1 MILDETINSPMP
13 LRTMYFGGAVVP
25 PSRVNPL
32 DKIPTSSF
40 DGCFDFASDSSFDEI
55 DPDQKSINQARVAIV
70 KASFEQICPKI
81 VPKVNFR
88 TLVVILQ
95 SIRNKRMFTWGVP

>member
-55 DPDQKSINQARVAIV
+55 DPDQKSVSQAKVAI
-70 KASFEQICPKI
+70 KANFEQIWRKI
-81 VPKVNFR
+81 IPV
-88 TLVVILQ
+88 
-95 SIRNKRMFTWGVP
+95 G